1 MTLEDFKRDCN
12 ILSPE
17 IVVQKNLI
25 EGNSYFF
32 RELEV

>member
-1 MTLEDFKRDCN
+1 MTLEELKREFN